1 MDNVKVITNLRA
13 IATIILVVGAGI
25 IIFYHANE
33 LYQERLIYNKLT
45 FVKVGKPLTINIT
58 LAEGEE
64 GRLEIVNHNLTRDLV
79 VCIRKGENATVYSL
93 FVLEYPECSEW
104 YPSFLG
110 REEEYMEELEE
121 KIISREHIHEIIVD
135 GINIGKPYSI
145 HLDGGRSS
153 ITISPL
159 REGTLVKVKVFK
171 RLINTKTYLGILV
184 WLVGIVIIT
193 ALFTSSLAYAIG
205 TITLSSVVNWTV
217 ISILASYFL
226 SLTVGVVLLLVP
238 SVALLIESTLLSK
251 KEKRD

>member
-1 MDNVKVITNLRA
+1 MDNAKVSNYLKA

-25 IIFYHANE
+25 IIFYRANE
-33 LYQERLIYNKLT
+33 LYQERLIYNKLA

-145 HLDGGRSS
+145 HLDGGKSS
-153 ITISPL
+153 ITIPPL
-159 REGTLVKVKVFK
+159 RESTLVKAKVFK
-171 RLINTKTYLGILV
+171 RLINTDTYQKVLMLLIGIAT
-184 WLVGIVIIT
+184 IT
-193 ALFTSSLAYAIG
+193 ALFAASLPHAIG
-205 TITLSSVVNWTV
+205 VITLSSAVNWTA
-217 ISILASYFL
+217 ISVLASYIF
-226 SLTVGVVLLLVP
+226 SLTIGTVLLSVP
-238 SVALLIESTLLSK
+238 SVALFNRGCITI
-251 KEKRD
+251 